1 MPAEKTV
8 KRIVIAGPTGIGKT
22 STSLSLVRKLR
33 CLGNDAAIISADS
46 RQCYKLLNIGTGKI
60 TEVEMGN
67 IPHLNIS
74 ILNPDET
81 DTAAAFV
88 RRAEKWESEILQNN
102 QVPLYVGG
110 STLHLQSLIWP
121 LDDIPGACVYNQI
134 KLAEQEKELGHDFI
148 LDLLKEA
155 DPVYATQMDGYNRH
169 RIFRALDVY
178 MQTGNP
184 FSSYHSDQNLA
195 VVPDDTLLIVLTMN
209 RIHHVELIES
219 RIDKMIQDGLI
230 NETQQLLKHG
240 YNPTLQALQTVG
252 YKEVIEHI
260 NGSVTHEEM
269 IQKIKIS
276 TRQYAK
282 RQATWFRRWKS
293 ATFLDITDQ
302 TPDEIAEKILME
314 FNCVL

>member
-1 MPAEKTV
+1 MPTEKTV

-33 CLGNDAAIISADS
+33 TSGKDATIISADS
-46 RQCYKLLNIGTGKI
+46 RQCYKLLDIGTGKI
-60 TEVEMGN
+60 STSEMGG
-67 IPHLNIS
+67 IPHFNIS
-74 ILNPDET
+74 ILNPDEP

-88 RRAEKWESEILQNN
+88 RRAQNWEHEIHQSS
-102 QVPLYVGG
+102 QIPVYVGG

-134 KLAEQEKELGHDFI
+134 KLAEQEKVLGQDYI
-148 LDLLKEA
+148 LDLLKKA
-155 DPVYATQMDGYNRH
+155 DPVYVNQMDGYNRH

-209 RIHHVELIES
+209 RINHVSLIES
-219 RIDKMIQDGLI
+219 RVEKMIQDGLV
-230 NETQQLLKHG
+230 NETQQILEKG
-240 YNPTLQALQTVG
+240 YSPTLQSLQTVG
-252 YKEVIEHI
+252 YKEAIDYI
-260 NGSVTHEEM
+260 NGSITHDEM
-269 IQKIKIS
+269 IQKIKTS

-293 ATFLDITDQ
+293 AIFLDITDQ
-302 TPDEIAEKILME
+302 TPDEIAEKILFE
-314 FNCVL
+314 FKRVL